1 MGTLLRSTTLRAYG
15 LALLTVGLVV
25 LLTLVGWPLIQ
36 EIPLIFFFVAVL
48 LSAWY
53 GGLGPGLLATLMSA
67 AVLAS
72 CFLAPFSA
80 WGASGGELL
89 RLGVFV
95 GVALLLCFLSA
106 TQQQAEAARRES
118 EERYRALFENANDA
132 IVTFTLDG
140 IVTSV
145 NRGLE
150 AMLGWSREDLIG
162 QHYRKF
168 VTPASVAQGEER
180 TRRFVAGEQIPSIFE
195 GEQLGKDGRVVP
207 VEARTRPIRDRMGQV
222 IGFQGIYRDI
232 TARKQAEE
240 DLRRSA
246 AHFRALVEHALD
258 FVVVLNRDG
267 TVRYESPAVARM
279 LGYTPQER
287 EGRSGF
293 EHLHPDDVPRVR
305 QTFARIIALPGAT
318 VSLEF
323 RGRHKDGAWRT
334 LEAVGTNLLD
344 DPVVAGVV
352 VNYRDI
358 TEHKRL
364 AEDLRT
370 ARDELD
376 QRVQERTAE
385 LIHTNAALRAEITA
399 RQHAEAELRES
410 EARLQAILDNTP
422 ALIYLKDLAGRY
434 LLTNRAHQLLTH
446 TTRAQVKGKTD
457 YELFPP
463 ERAARFQRNDQ
474 AVLASGTPLQFEEVA
489 AGEDGLQTYLS
500 EKFLLHDTAGGPYAV
515 CGISVDITERKRLE
529 AALQE
534 ERNLLEVT
542 LASIGD
548 AVIATDATARLTF
561 INPMAQTL
569 TGWPAQE
576 ALGCQITEVFPLI
589 NEQSRQPVDN
599 PVDRVLREGKVVGL
613 ANHTLLLT
621 RNGREV
627 PIADS
632 GAPIQ
637 GSNGQLYGTVLVF
650 RDITESKHAEAALIR
665 AKEAAEAAERTKS
678 EFLAT
683 MSHELR
689 TPLNVILGYTDML
702 IDGGFG
708 ELPTAQVDILRR
720 IDRNSRVLFELI
732 SMVLDL
738 NRLEAGRLPVDV
750 KEVRAAQLLGELK
763 AEMQGLCEQS
773 GLAHVWQGAPGLP
786 LLYTDPG
793 KLKVVLKNLVSN
805 AVKFTKE
812 GSVTVEAQMQRGG
825 VEFRVRDTGIGIPA
839 DALSF
844 IFEPFRQ
851 VDSSDTRLYSG
862 SGLGLHI
869 VQRLL
874 GLLGGTITVESVV
887 GQGSTF
893 RVWLPIKRSAATA

>member
-1 MGTLLRSTTLRAYG
+1 VRAIPLRAYG
-15 LALLTVGLVV
+15 LAILIVGLA
-25 LLTLVGWPLIQ
+25 LLLSLAAWPLIQ
-36 EIPLIFFFVAVL
+36 ELSLLFFFVAVL
-48 LSAWY
+48 LSAWS
-53 GGLGPGLLATLMSA
+53 GGLGPGLLATLVST

-72 CFLAPFSA
+72 FFLPPSSVG
-80 WGASGGELL
+80 GASGSELP

-95 GVALLLCFLSA
+95 GVALLLSVFSA
-106 TQQQAEAARRES
+106 TRQQAEAALRES
-118 EERYRALFENANDA
+118 EERYRELFENANDA

-150 AMLGWSREDLIG
+150 AMLGWSREELIG

-168 VTPASVAQGEER
+168 VTPASVALGEER
-180 TRRFVAGEQIPSIFE
+180 TRRFLAGERPPSIFE
-195 GEQLGKDGRVVP
+195 GEQVRKDGRVVP
-207 VEARTRPIRDRMGQV
+207 VEVRTRPIRDREGKLV
-222 IGFQGIYRDI
+222 GIQGIYRDL

-246 AHFRALVEHALD
+246 AHFRALVEQALD

-293 EHLHPDDVPRVR
+293 EHLHPADVPRVR
-305 QTFARIIALPGAT
+305 QTFARTIQLPGAT
-318 VSLEF
+318 VALEF
-323 RGRHKDGAWRT
+323 RGRHKDGSWRT
-334 LEAVGTNLLD
+334 LEAVGTNLLE

-364 AEDLRT
+364 EEDLRK

-385 LIHTNAALRAEITA
+385 LVHTNAALQEEIANRKQAE
-399 RQHAEAELRES
+399 EALR
-410 EARLQAILDNTP
+410 R
-422 ALIYLKDLAGRY
+422 
-434 LLTNRAHQLLTH
+434 
-446 TTRAQVKGKTD
+446 
-457 YELFPP
+457 
-463 ERAARFQRNDQ
+463 
-474 AVLASGTPLQFEEVA
+474 
-489 AGEDGLQTYLS
+489 
-500 EKFLLHDTAGGPYAV
+500 
-515 CGISVDITERKRLE
+515 
-529 AALQE
+529 

-548 AVIATDATARLTF
+548 AVIATDATATLTF
-561 INPMAQTL
+561 INPVAQTL
-569 TGWPAQE
+569 TGWPAQA
-576 ALGCQITEVFPLI
+576 ALGRKITEVFPII
-589 NEQSRQPVDN
+589 NEHSRQPVDN
-599 PVDRVLREGKVVGL
+599 PVDRVLREGSVVGL
-613 ANHTLLLT
+613 ANHTVLLT
-621 RNGREV
+621 REGREM

-637 GSNGQLYGTVLVF
+637 DPTGQVYGAVMVF
-650 RDITESKHAEAALIR
+650 RDITASKQAEAALIR

-689 TPLNVILGYTDML
+689 TPLNVILGYTDIL
-702 IDGGFG
+702 LDGGFG
-708 ELPTAQVDILRR
+708 DLPAAQLDVLRR
-720 IDRNSRVLFELI
+720 IDRNSRVLYELI

-750 KEVRAAQLLGELK
+750 KDVQVAQLLGEIRV
-763 AEMQGLCEQS
+763 EMQGLCEQS
-773 GLAHVWQGAPGLP
+773 GLACVWRVGEQLP
-786 LLYTDPG
+786 PLYTDPG

-812 GSVTVEAQMQRGG
+812 GSITVEAREQHGG
-825 VEFRVRDTGIGIPA
+825 VEIRVTDTGIGIPSA
-839 DALSF
+839 ALTL

-851 VDSSDTRLYSG
+851 VDNSDTRPYSG

-874 GLLGGTITVESVV
+874 EVLGGTITVESEV
-887 GQGSTF
+887 GKGSTF
-893 RVWLPIKRSAATA
+893 RVWVPTERSAATS